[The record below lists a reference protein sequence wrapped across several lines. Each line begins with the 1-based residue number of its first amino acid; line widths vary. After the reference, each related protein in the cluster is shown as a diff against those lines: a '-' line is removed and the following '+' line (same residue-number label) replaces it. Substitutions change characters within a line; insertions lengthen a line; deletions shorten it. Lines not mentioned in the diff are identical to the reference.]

1 MEQKEARSTFLIK
14 SQIKTDNMKKVLA
27 ILSSAVML
35 LACSTHLHISNGGSS
50 LVGIWKQPNV
60 TLELKSNGH
69 YTYLYKEDGYSN
81 KQSGK
86 YAYYAD
92 KDSVIL
98 YGFYPD
104 AYTKESRNEHW
115 TIRKLTSD
123 SLVVYVH
130 KPTVVLGGDTLN
142 TVGDSEETYTRRI
155 N

>member
-1 MEQKEARSTFLIK
+1 
-14 SQIKTDNMKKVLA
+14 MKKVLYIIA
-27 ILSSAVML
+27 SVIILTACTTHRYTSAQNSL
-35 LACSTHLHISNGGSS
+35 
-50 LVGIWKQPNV
+50 LVGTWHQQNV
-60 TLELKSNGH
+60 TLNLNSNGQ
-69 YTYLYKEDGYSN
+69 YSYFYKEDGYSN

-92 KDSVIL
+92 KDSVVL

-104 AYTKESRNEHW
+104 AYTKESRNENW

-142 TVGDSEETYTRRI
+142 TVGDIIEKFTRK
-155 N
+155 